1 MKPSGGTDM
10 IQNAIVD
17 LDELTLACRNQQ
29 ARGYIAEATAC
40 YRAGAFRACIVATWI
55 AVVYDFLHKLREL
68 ELAGDKNAR
77 RKLDEFER
85 ARAMN
90 DLRASLD
97 FERTVLDS
105 ARNDFELLSSL
116 EHGDLA
122 NQWC

>member
-1 MKPSGGTDM
+1 MEVSYSMDC
-10 IQNAIVD
+10 D
-17 LDELTLACRNQQ
+17 FD
-29 ARGYIAEATAC
+29 
-40 YRAGAFRACIVATWI
+40 RAL
-55 AVVYDFLHKLREL
+55 DFLHKLREL

-90 DLRASLD
+90 DLRAYLD

-116 EHGDLA
+116 DHGDLPRLLEDR
-122 NQWC
+122 NR